1 MDFLLTL
8 RATGR
13 EGRTNNHHVITML
26 TSKNSS
32 TLHVNNHSRTQQ
44 NKQAEP
50 FSAWH
55 WRIVQCVLVALF
67 LLFALDV
74 AAQSSDAERVGVPE
88 DSVSVNNETPDTALT
103 ARSLHEMQP
112 ETAANDSVIHH
123 RDDMRFD
130 RSLTYVGLPLI
141 LAGVLGRGERHRVY
155 YLHKEFVPEFKSSV
169 DDYVQ
174 FAPFALAT
182 GLQVMGVRG
191 KSSAVRYL
199 ASSAMSFAIMAAIV
213 NTIKFTVNQM
223 RPDNSTRNS
232 FPSGHTATA
241 FVAATILHKEYG
253 LTVSPW
259 YSFAGYGLATATG
272 VMRMLNNRHWMSD
285 VFCGAGIGIMSTEL
299 GYALSDLLFKK
310 KGLVAPEKHNLVDLS
325 THPSFFSIRMSGIL
339 GQQRL
344 RTPDSFKATLGDV
357 PFLMQFG
364 TGAVVGV
371 EAAYFF
377 NPYIGVGTS
386 WQLVGHHVKHLD
398 KPFRRPSATANLPE
412 GITFDFLRTGLN
424 ELCSSLGLYLAWPF
438 APRMSLGGQFTVGRN
453 IFKGISVRAMK
464 EGTVKS
470 GTPESY
476 TDTQQK
482 YTTEW
487 DFLTIQGNKALR
499 LGTGMS
505 FTVAYKQAYSWRA
518 FLNLNYSFNTFT
530 LTLNP
535 SEWKQYEFPDAK
547 NLPNEVITE
556 RIKKKLLQ
564 LSVGTAFCISF

>member
-55 WRIVQCVLVALF
+55 WRIVQCVWVVLF

-74 AAQSSDAERVGVPE
+74 AAQSSDAERVGVPQ
-88 DSVSVNNETPDTALT
+88 DSVNVKNETPDSALT

-112 ETAANDSVIHH
+112 ETAANDSVIHR
-123 RDDMRFD
+123 RDDIRFD

-182 GLQVMGVRG
+182 GMQVMGVRG
-191 KSSAVRYL
+191 KSSPVRYL

-213 NTIKFTVNQM
+213 NTIKTTVNQM
-223 RPDNSTRNS
+223 RPDNSTHNS

-259 YSFAGYGLATATG
+259 YSFAGYGVATATG

-310 KGLVAPEKHNLVDLS
+310 KGLVAPEKHSLVNLS

-364 TGAVVGV
+364 TGAMVGV

-398 KPFRRPSATANLPE
+398 RPFSGHSGTSNLPE
-412 GITFDFLRTGLN
+412 GVTYDFSHTGLN

-438 APRMSLGGQFTVGRN
+438 MPRMSLGGKFTVGRN
-453 IFKGISVRAMK
+453 IFKSISVRAMK
-464 EGTVKS
+464 EGTVKL
-470 GTPESY
+470 GTPESH
-476 TDTQQK
+476 TDTQEK

-487 DFLTIQGNKALR
+487 DFLTIKGNKALR
-499 LGTGMS
+499 FGTGMS
-505 FTVAYKQAYSWRA
+505 LTVAYKQAYSWRA
-518 FLNLNYSFNTFT
+518 FLDFNYSLNTFT
-530 LTLNP
+530 VTLNP
-535 SEWKQYEFPDAK
+535 SEWKRQEFPNATP
-547 NLPNEVITE
+547 LPNEVLTE
-556 RIKKKLLQ
+556 RIKKNMLQ
-564 LSVGTAFCISF
+564 LSAGTAFCISF

>member
-1 MDFLLTL
+1 
-8 RATGR
+8 
-13 EGRTNNHHVITML
+13 ML

-32 TLHVNNHSRTQQ
+32 TLHVNGHSRTQE

-55 WRIVQCVLVALF
+55 WRIVQCVWVVLF

-74 AAQSSDAERVGVPE
+74 AAQSSNAERVGVPQ
-88 DSVSVNNETPDTALT
+88 DSVNVKNETADSARLV
-103 ARSLHEMQP
+103 RSLHEMQP
-112 ETAANDSVIHH
+112 ETAANDSVIHR

-141 LAGVLGRGERHRVY
+141 LAGVLGRSERHRVY
-155 YLHKEFVPEFKSSV
+155 YLHKEFVPQFKSSV

-174 FAPFALAT
+174 LAPFALAT
-182 GLQVMGVRG
+182 GMQVMGVRG
-191 KSSAVRYL
+191 KSSPVRYL

-213 NTIKFTVNQM
+213 NTMKTTVNQM
-223 RPDNSTRNS
+223 RPDNSTHNS

-310 KGLVAPEKHNLVDLS
+310 KGLVAPERHNLVDLS

-364 TGAVVGV
+364 TGAMVGV

-412 GITFDFLRTGLN
+412 GVTFDFLRTGLN
-424 ELCSSLGLYLAWPF
+424 ELCSSWGPYFEWLFVLRTSLA
-438 APRMSLGGQFTVGRN
+438 GQFTVGRN

-482 YTTEW
+482 YAAEW

>member
-1 MDFLLTL
+1 MATFSPRSCCHIRLFVLVMFLLSFVSGFAAKDNDTECVDMP
-8 RATGR
+8 TD
-13 EGRTNNHHVITML
+13 T
-26 TSKNSS
+26 TSISNETADS
-32 TLHVNNHSRTQQ
+32 TL
-44 NKQAEP
+44 
-50 FSAWH
+50 
-55 WRIVQCVLVALF
+55 
-67 LLFALDV
+67 
-74 AAQSSDAERVGVPE
+74 SSG
-88 DSVSVNNETPDTALT
+88 TLPDTLNTTSLNDT
-103 ARSLHEMQP
+103 AQHCTSNLKLGKG
-112 ETAANDSVIHH
+112 
-123 RDDMRFD
+123 
-130 RSLTYVGLPLI
+130 LTYVGLPLI
-141 LAGVLGRGERHRVY
+141 IAGILGKGERHRVY
-155 YLHKEFVPEFKSSV
+155 YLHKDFVPEFKSSV

-182 GLQVMGVRG
+182 GMKVMGVSG
-191 KSSAVRYL
+191 KSSTVRYL
-199 ASSAMSFAIMAAIV
+199 ASSAMSFAIMAIIV
-213 NTIKFTVNQM
+213 NTIKYTANQM

-259 YSFAGYGLATATG
+259 YSFAGYGVATATG

-310 KGLVAPEKHNLVDLS
+310 KGLVAPEKHGLVNLS

-364 TGAVVGV
+364 TGAMVGV

-412 GITFDFLRTGLN
+412 GVTFDFLRTGLN
-424 ELCSSLGLYLAWPF
+424 ELCSSMGLYLAWPF
-438 APRMSLGGQFTVGRN
+438 MPRMSLGGKFTVGRN
-453 IFKGISVRAMK
+453 IFKSISVRAMK
-464 EGTVKS
+464 EGTVKI

-476 TDTQQK
+476 TDTQEK

-487 DFLTIQGNKALR
+487 DFLTIKGNKALR
-499 LGTGMS
+499 FGTGMS
-505 FTVAYKQAYSWRA
+505 LTVAYKQAYSWRA
-518 FLNLNYSFNTFT
+518 FLDFNYSLNTFT
-530 LTLNP
+530 VTLNP
-535 SEWKQYEFPDAK
+535 SEWKRQEFPNAPP
-547 NLPNEVITE
+547 LPNEVLTE
-556 RIKKKLLQ
+556 RIKKNMLQ
-564 LSVGTAFCISF
+564 LSAGTAFCISF